1 MIWSVM
7 LTPDDASSFTIGGS
21 GLIVV
26 RNVKVFDF
34 VAGKAITECLLFY
47 LLFLKVILEH
57 AEGVGDG
64 VGEVHLLLSLL
75 KFVSKL
81 HFE

>member
-1 MIWSVM
+1 M
-7 LTPDDASSFTIGGS
+7 
-21 GLIVV
+21 
-26 RNVKVFDF
+26 KVFDF
-34 VAGKAITECLLFY
+34 VAGKAITQCLLFH

-75 KFVSKL
+75 KFVRKL